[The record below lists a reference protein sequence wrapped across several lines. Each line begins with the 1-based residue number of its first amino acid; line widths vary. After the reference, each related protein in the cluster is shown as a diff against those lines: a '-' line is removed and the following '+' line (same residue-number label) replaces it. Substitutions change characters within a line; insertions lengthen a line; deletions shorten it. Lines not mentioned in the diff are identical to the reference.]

1 MFEGVDIVSN
11 LFSLLFALGGA
22 LACRT
27 FRVLIRK
34 AANERCSSRRQLQ
47 VGALGII
54 YCICRCCILSQEKTI
69 CRKKKGSVLQFVILI
84 LELHFIS
91 MTVDPIAFFFYSI
104 GRPIAQCTALSCSS
118 GILITPISV
127 GVP

>member
-1 MFEGVDIVSN
+1 MFEGVDVVSN
-11 LFSLLFALGGA
+11 LFSLRFALGGA

-27 FRVLIRK
+27 FQVLIRE
-34 AANERCSSRRQLQ
+34 AANDRCSSRRQLQ

-91 MTVDPIAFFFYSI
+91 MTVDPIAFFFTQLAA
-104 GRPIAQCTALSCSS
+104 P
-118 GILITPISV
+118 
-127 GVP
+127 

>member
-1 MFEGVDIVSN
+1 MFEGVDVVSN

-27 FRVLIRK
+27 FQVLIRE
-34 AANERCSSRRQLQ
+34 AANDRCSSRRQLQ

-54 YCICRCCILSQEKTI
+54 YCILSQEKTI

-91 MTVDPIAFFFYSI
+91 VTVDPIAFFFYSI
-104 GRPIAQCTALSCSS
+104 GRPIAQCTARSCSS